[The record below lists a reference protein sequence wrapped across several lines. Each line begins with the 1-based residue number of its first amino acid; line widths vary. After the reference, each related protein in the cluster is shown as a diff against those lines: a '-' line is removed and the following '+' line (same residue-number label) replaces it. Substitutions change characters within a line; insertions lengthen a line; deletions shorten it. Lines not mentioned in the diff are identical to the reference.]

1 MKKNQIQT
9 ETEKHLEWLKSET
22 EKDALE
28 LEREKLDFINRIKQ
42 IKKDEII
49 KPKNEVEKL
58 TLWKRIKKV
67 LMGN

>member
-42 IKKDEII
+42 IKKDEISRF
-49 KPKNEVEKL
+49 K
-58 TLWKRIKKV
+58 
-67 LMGN
+67 